1 MELQLLQ
8 LPQGHLQRQQQGHLQ
23 WQQQQLQQLQLQ
35 FFCEQQPHQQLLH
48 FCDSKHPLVFVPD
61 YRSGAT
67 CCGCQESI
75 YGPSYWCPRDGC
87 PGYFHHKSC
96 AELPLGLHHPL
107 HPIHPLILSPEQI
120 DYGKDIQFS
129 NCVLCKEYKDE
140 YTYRCSRCNFNL
152 HITCA
157 AVPLTMEAEFHDH
170 PLIPIWKSFT
180 FTCDICGKEGKGTPY
195 MCQLCSFWVHGRCAY
210 QFPRIVKVV
219 RHKHLLQ
226 LTHSSLEFHQSD
238 SRFCQICVQKV
249 DTHYGLYYC
258 SRCDFA
264 THLDCAMQNK
274 ENINL
279 QEFKDEDE
287 VSELNESVDSTTYK
301 VKFNMREDGTKI
313 ATEIKHFSHEHDL
326 KLIDEVLNNQKCDGC
341 VRAIFPPF
349 YSCVKCSFFLHESCA
364 NLPNKKRHPLHQRPL
379 TLLPMKPSMHFWCQA
394 CHRSCNGFTYQCEK
408 CWFNL
413 DVQCSMISEILIHP
427 GHEHQLLLS
436 SIPFEQNCNC
446 CASSINPIFRCT
458 TCDFSLDFRCATMP
472 HSTRYKQHEHPFA
485 LSYRVE
491 DDSGEYYCDICEQER
506 RDSKYWFYY
515 CEDCSYPAHPDC
527 IIGKYPNYKFGGAY
541 EFKHCHSHPLTF
553 IEETKDCPKCNECNG
568 SCEELIY
575 QCAQSMEVG
584 FQCRKFRVDE
594 QILEIKASMSGSG
607 NPELYRPHD
616 VFTAMGRCWVLE
628 NEFSYPIHPNL
639 RNSAYVHNTMR
650 QEWAWLFRE

>member
-1 MELQLLQ
+1 
-8 LPQGHLQRQQQGHLQ
+8 
-23 WQQQQLQQLQLQ
+23 
-35 FFCEQQPHQQLLH
+35 
-48 FCDSKHPLVFVPD
+48 
-61 YRSGAT
+61 
-67 CCGCQESI
+67 
-75 YGPSYWCPRDGC
+75 
-87 PGYFHHKSC
+87 
-96 AELPLGLHHPL
+96 
-107 HPIHPLILSPEQI
+107 
-120 DYGKDIQFS
+120 
-129 NCVLCKEYKDE
+129 
-140 YTYRCSRCNFNL
+140 
-152 HITCA
+152 
-157 AVPLTMEAEFHDH
+157 MEAEFHDH

-379 TLLPMKPSMHFWCQA
+379 TLLPMKPNVLQCRILQDTNNMNIPSLSVIELKMTLVNIIAISVNKNDETQ
-394 CHRSCNGFTYQCEK
+394 SIGFTT
-408 CWFNL
+408 
-413 DVQCSMISEILIHP
+413 VRIAVILLI
-427 GHEHQLLLS
+427 QIV
-436 SIPFEQNCNC
+436 SI
-446 CASSINPIFRCT
+446 
-458 TCDFSLDFRCATMP
+458 
-472 HSTRYKQHEHPFA
+472 Y
-485 LSYRVE
+485 
-491 DDSGEYYCDICEQER
+491 
-506 RDSKYWFYY
+506 
-515 CEDCSYPAHPDC
+515 
-527 IIGKYPNYKFGGAY
+527 
-541 EFKHCHSHPLTF
+541 
-553 IEETKDCPKCNECNG
+553 
-568 SCEELIY
+568 
-575 QCAQSMEVG
+575 
-584 FQCRKFRVDE
+584 
-594 QILEIKASMSGSG
+594 
-607 NPELYRPHD
+607 
-616 VFTAMGRCWVLE
+616 
-628 NEFSYPIHPNL
+628 
-639 RNSAYVHNTMR
+639 
-650 QEWAWLFRE
+650 